1 MKPSTVAKRIT
12 RRTYADR
19 MAERQFVREV
29 LARKVT
35 PEVEAFLAA
44 AAQRSHQA
52 RNADFLNQIRRQPAA
67 PVVA

>member
-1 MKPSTVAKRIT
+1 MKPSYVAKRIT
-12 RRTYADR
+12 RRAYADR

-35 PEVEAFLAA
+35 PEVEASLAA

-52 RNADFLNQIRRQPAA
+52 RNAAFLERFRCQPDAL
-67 PVVA
+67 VA